1 MKKAFFISGVIAAAV
16 MVFSCTPDRFVING
30 TYSNPSDTSGFV
42 RKAILFSEYSD
53 YTDTAVIEN
62 GAFRM
67 EGTCDTPLPCK
78 IKVTGVN
85 GYHDIILENAVY
97 DVKIT
102 AGGLFATSEI
112 TGGEAQES
120 MNRVVS
126 AVKGFYQANGMDA
139 SEYLNALAS
148 PFFKGNR
155 DSVFRVY
162 MDFSMKAD
170 SIRKEVVAK
179 EIAKNP
185 KSFFALMQLDKKM
198 FYRSPDDVAEEF
210 ASFGHRYDGN
220 PIAGKIQSFIEKSAP
235 VMRGK
240 RSPDFIMP
248 DLQGDTVRFSDVYS
262 KAGLTLL
269 EFWSAGDRKSGE
281 FNLLLKDLYAKYSD
295 KGLAI
300 VSVSLQEDM
309 NLWRNVVADE
319 DLGSWV
325 QLSNGKMF
333 DNQVRKVF
341 CVNFYPQVIAVS
353 ADGHIVDSR
362 MGLER
367 RDDIIRLVG
376 ETLGE
381 DGSER

>member
-1 MKKAFFISGVIAAAV
+1 MAL
-16 MVFSCTPDRFVING
+16 SCTPDHFVING

-42 RKAILFSEYSD
+42 RRAILFSDYSD

-62 GAFRM
+62 GVFRM
-67 EGTCDTPLPCK
+67 EGTCATPLPYK

-85 GYHDIILENAVY
+85 GFHDIILENAVY

-102 AGGLFATSEI
+102 AGGLFSTSEI
-112 TGGEAQES
+112 TGGKAQES
-120 MNRVVS
+120 MNRVVD
-126 AVKGFYQANGMDA
+126 AVKGFYEANGMDA

-162 MDFSMKAD
+162 MDFNIKAD
-170 SIRKEVVAK
+170 SVRKEVVAG

-220 PIAGKIQSFIEKSAP
+220 PIAEKIRDFIEKSTP

-281 FNLLLKDLYAKYSD
+281 LNLLLKDLYANYAD

-300 VSVSLQEDM
+300 VSVSLQE
-309 NLWRNVVADE
+309 NLELWKNVVANEGVD
-319 DLGSWV
+319 GWV

-353 ADGHIVDSR
+353 PDGHIVDSR

-367 RDDIIRLVG
+367 REDIVRLV
-376 ETLGE
+376 ETTLGE
-381 DGSER
+381 DASER